1 VVEAVEMGLAGTD
14 RRPPVSK
21 YGIATQK
28 KFWRSISGI

>member
-1 VVEAVEMGLAGTD
+1 VEAVEMDLAGTD

-28 KFWRSISGI
+28 KVLA